1 MYDITNHDMEF
12 HLLRLFFAIEHSA
25 LLTSTE
31 QVVIFGQQSGSKM
44 ATRP

>member
-12 HLLRLFFAIEHSA
+12 HLLRLFFAIGHGA
-25 LLTSTE
+25 LLISTE
-31 QVVIFGQQSGSKM
+31 QVVILGQQCGSQM